1 MSPPIIQVQNVHK
14 TYKTLR
20 ALDGLSFDVQEATC
34 FALLGP
40 NGAGKTTMMK
50 MIYGKCR
57 RDRKPESNIT
67 VFGYDPDKNE
77 LVIKHRAGI
86 VPQDNNLDTE
96 LNVDQNLN
104 IYAKLY
110 DIPKKE
116 ADRRIQRLLDFME
129 LSEKRKA
136 KIRELSGGMI
146 RRLLIVRALLNE
158 PKLLILDEPTTGLDP
173 QVRHLIWNK
182 IRQLKKEGTT
192 ILLTTHYMEEAFN
205 LADTILILHQG
216 RKLMEGDPKKLLRKN
231 MEEYV
236 LEVLDESAAATIAR
250 TPETPAIR
258 RDDALD
264 NLLLYSNDLEA
275 LKKIA
280 GTLKPGASYIRQT
293 NLEDLFLRLTGRK
306 LHDQQ

>member
-236 LEVLDESAAATIAR
+236 LEVLDESAAVTIAR
-250 TPETPAIR
+250 TPEIPAIR